1 MLSVFLCSSRGQLPV
16 ASCQLPVVSRQSY
29 WSRASHRLSGLA
41 STCTNMFAV
50 VRNSR
55 RIRDF
60 WQYLARGYH
69 VPRGQLINWRTKHLP
84 CPCPSLSPICLS
96 VLSSFQPEWLRAL
109 HLFTCYAHARAVATI
124 SVLALASLLS
134 HRLSKDEHT
143 HIHTHTWHSGWE
155 HVLCFASFRPN
166 CQSKSVKD
174 VRHRRLQ
181 CTSLNQEAFL
191 NSVLPLPLPVPS
203 LNRRLSGC
211 LRVI

>member
-84 CPCPSLSPICLS
+84 CLSLTLS
-96 VLSSFQPEWLRAL
+96 HLFSFCTL
-109 HLFTCYAHARAVATI
+109 HLFTCYPHAKAVATI
-124 SVLALASLLS
+124 SVLALTLALASLLS
-134 HRLSKDEHT
+134 HRLSKEEHT
-143 HIHTHTWHSGWE
+143 HTHTLWLGTCS
-155 HVLCFASFRPN
+155 LLRFLPTKFAS
-166 CQSKSVKD
+166 QKVSK
-174 VRHRRLQ
+174 
-181 CTSLNQEAFL
+181 TFGIG
-191 NSVLPLPLPVPS
+191 
-203 LNRRLSGC
+203 GC
-211 LRVI
+211 SAHP

>member
-84 CPCPSLSPICLS
+84 CLSLTLS
-96 VLSSFQPEWLRAL
+96 
-109 HLFTCYAHARAVATI
+109 HLFHSAHCIYLPVIRMPKQ
-124 SVLALASLLS
+124 SPQFQFKLSLWLWL
-134 HRLSKDEHT
+134 HFY
-143 HIHTHTWHSGWE
+143 HIGYLRKSTHTLTGSM
-155 HVLCFASFRPN
+155 FSASFRPN
-166 CQSKSVKD
+166 SPVKKC
-174 VRHRRLQ
+174 HRRSASAAAVRIL
-181 CTSLNQEAFL
+181 E
-191 NSVLPLPLPVPS
+191 
-203 LNRRLSGC
+203 SGSAPFTA
-211 LRVI
+211 VSPDVSG